1 MGIFFF
7 PVDSELAE
15 GAQLPQD
22 NNSGEAQMLFL
33 PVSF

>member
-1 MGIFFF
+1 MDILSF
-7 PVDSELAE
+7 PVDNELAE

-33 PVSF
+33 PVSS